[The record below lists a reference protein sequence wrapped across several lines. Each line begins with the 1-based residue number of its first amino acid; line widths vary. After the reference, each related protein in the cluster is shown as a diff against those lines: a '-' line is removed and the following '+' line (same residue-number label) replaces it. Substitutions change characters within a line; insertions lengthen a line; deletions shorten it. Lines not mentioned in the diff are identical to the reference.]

1 MHLFLQLFF
10 KHQREID
17 VKEGKFTPL
26 KDSWFELE
34 TKETNGDTKVLKV
47 RLKADEKMYDQWK
60 TKLENAIKMKEEKP
74 KFSSDDDSD
83 RKEPFRNYFCYHNCQ
98 LILLLAE
105 SDRPDPMEVYGPA
118 SYGDEYYGE
127 NSQRKPKPGS
137 DSSFDYDDHSGTLC
151 MSNYSH
157 IITDF

>member
-60 TKLENAIKMKEEKP
+60 TKLENAIKMKEEEP
-74 KFSSDDDSD
+74 KVPSDDDSD
-83 RKEPFRNYFCYHNCQ
+83 RK
-98 LILLLAE
+98 
-105 SDRPDPMEVYGPA
+105 
-118 SYGDEYYGE
+118 
-127 NSQRKPKPGS
+127 
-137 DSSFDYDDHSGTLC
+137 
-151 MSNYSH
+151 
-157 IITDF
+157 